1 MVDISVINRDYR
13 PITGGHHLVG
23 HDPSATLLTCYA
35 FEATRAKIQ
44 ALQAELGAAS
54 GVDPGTGW
62 SGLGFYRLLWVS
74 LLHHLFRISM
84 YAGFQV

>member
-1 MVDISVINRDYR
+1 MVDISVINRGYR

-23 HDPSATLLTCYA
+23 HDPS
-35 FEATRAKIQ
+35 
-44 ALQAELGAAS
+44 ELGAAS